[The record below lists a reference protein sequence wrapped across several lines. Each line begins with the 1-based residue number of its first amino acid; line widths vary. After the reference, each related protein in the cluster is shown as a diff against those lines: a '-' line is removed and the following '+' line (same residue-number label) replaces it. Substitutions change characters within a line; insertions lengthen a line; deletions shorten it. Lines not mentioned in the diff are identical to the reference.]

1 MLLRLNSIF
10 WRISILTLITIIH
23 KVSLQCPNIPADST
37 GILNSVP
44 YSNMAPIPGFE
55 TFNIDAISYNYTYV
69 PSGTQMNITGEDTFQ
84 YRIAMGVGSCGPVY
98 PCCFSS
104 GITIIPDTTEEKNWL
119 VSDHYMTDAQV
130 IQVQILC
137 DKIPIYPV
145 ADCRTTSQVY
155 YYESDNAVTID
166 SAVLSEFSLA
176 TNSINQAMN
185 DKLIHASFT
194 KAKKGFYIGVLNNGY
209 CAQISAVQIFYSIC
223 PSLDINQ
230 LNSLPET
237 PVPTES
243 EEPTAFNLSCPVG
256 SVSFQQAE
264 CYSNGSWRV
273 PESVE
278 CVCERGWREV
288 TSSSSSNLSCVAC
301 PENTYKNVIGNE
313 RECVSCPEMSSTNGM
328 TASVMCECDDGWY
341 RSEEESV
348 DVLCG
353 RSPSVVRNI
362 RLERGT
368 ESVEETRDIRV
379 VWEEPVDVWGRS
391 VSYNVSL
398 YSDGLWWSGRGTENL
413 FYELSESELGESSR
427 EYLLEVTPL
436 NTLSVLS
443 GVENKVSVRF
453 VSRFPEVVNGSLRWN
468 PSGSLVEWEYNK
480 LEGGVSEL
488 SFELNYTS
496 IGGEMRQER
505 VNGCSPVSPAVYRC
519 SVTVIELDE
528 SMDILLTLIPLSSN
542 EIGDTLSQ
550 RFNLITAQPPSNSDR
565 GSLVGFIVTPAIILL
580 FLFILTICLVIGL
593 CFYRRRRRTSTFDYE
608 FPLKSYPQEK
618 LYQDPGLYNDLNTAV
633 RRFAK
638 EIDHEELEF
647 LDNIGEGEFADVC
660 RGILK
665 KQGQRIDVAI
675 KILKPNAL
683 LRNKEDFLSE
693 ASIMGQFK
701 HPNVIFLYGVTLN
714 KPIVIVTPFMENG
727 SLDDFLKQREFTMTA
742 IQKVAICIGVASG
755 MEYFTKI
762 GFVHRDLAARNVL
775 IDIDWTPK
783 ISDFG
788 LSRETEES
796 FYNVRT
802 GGKIPIR
809 WTAPEAIA
817 YRKFNEASD
826 VWSFGVLVWEVTSY
840 GKVPYS
846 GIENFDVLGEVQ
858 AGYRLEKP
866 DSCPA
871 TLYDLMLTCWR
882 SDCDLRPK
890 FTDIKMKLNDL
901 IDSNFGTKLRNRQ
914 NRSSFIDPKT
924 SSLDGWL
931 SSINLPRYIT
941 NFQEGGYCYLAQI
954 YSMTNEDLINLG
966 ILPVGHRVKILNSI
980 SEMHSLMLGQ
990 VNMA

>member
-1 MLLRLNSIF
+1 MILKLNSIF
-10 WRISILTLITIIH
+10 WRISILTLISIIH

-37 GILNSVP
+37 EILNSVP

-55 TFNIDAISYNYTYV
+55 RFDIDAISYNYTYV
-69 PSGTQMNITGEDTFQ
+69 PPGAQMNITAEDTFQ
-84 YRIAMGVGSCGPVY
+84 YRIAIGSGSCGPIY
-98 PCCFSS
+98 PCCLLTGFP
-104 GITIIPDTTEEKNWL
+104 ITPDTTEETNWL

-137 DKIPIYPV
+137 DAIFGYPV

-176 TNSINQAMN
+176 SNSINQAMN
-185 DKLIHASFT
+185 DELIHASFT
-194 KAKKGFYIGVLNNGY
+194 KAKKGFYIGILNNGY

-237 PVPTES
+237 PVPRES

-288 TSSSSSNLSCVAC
+288 TSSSSSSSNLSCVAC

-313 RECVSCPEMSSTNGM
+313 RGCVSCPEMSSTNGM
-328 TASVMCECDDGWY
+328 TASVMCGCDDGWY

-379 VWEEPVDVWGRS
+379 VWEEPVDVWNRS

-398 YSDGLWWSGRGTENL
+398 YSDGLWWSGRRTDNL

-443 GVENKVSVRF
+443 GVENNVSVRF

-468 PSGSLVEWEYNK
+468 ASGSLVEWEYNK

-519 SVTVIELDE
+519 SVTVTELNE
-528 SMDILLTLIPLSSN
+528 SMDILLTLISLSSY

-550 RFNLITAQPPSNSDR
+550 RFNLVELSSNCEENRIQLPLILEVSVFLSFVIFVISILFS
-565 GSLVGFIVTPAIILL
+565 SLTLILL
-580 FLFILTICLVIGL
+580 YFIPSC
-593 CFYRRRRRTSTFDYE
+593 
-608 FPLKSYPQEK
+608 
-618 LYQDPGLYNDLNTAV
+618 
-633 RRFAK
+633 
-638 EIDHEELEF
+638 
-647 LDNIGEGEFADVC
+647 
-660 RGILK
+660 
-665 KQGQRIDVAI
+665 
-675 KILKPNAL
+675 
-683 LRNKEDFLSE
+683 
-693 ASIMGQFK
+693 
-701 HPNVIFLYGVTLN
+701 
-714 KPIVIVTPFMENG
+714 G
-727 SLDDFLKQREFTMTA
+727 S
-742 IQKVAICIGVASG
+742 C
-755 MEYFTKI
+755 
-762 GFVHRDLAARNVL
+762 
-775 IDIDWTPK
+775 
-783 ISDFG
+783 
-788 LSRETEES
+788 
-796 FYNVRT
+796 
-802 GGKIPIR
+802 
-809 WTAPEAIA
+809 
-817 YRKFNEASD
+817 
-826 VWSFGVLVWEVTSY
+826 
-840 GKVPYS
+840 
-846 GIENFDVLGEVQ
+846 
-858 AGYRLEKP
+858 
-866 DSCPA
+866 
-871 TLYDLMLTCWR
+871 
-882 SDCDLRPK
+882 
-890 FTDIKMKLNDL
+890 
-901 IDSNFGTKLRNRQ
+901 
-914 NRSSFIDPKT
+914 
-924 SSLDGWL
+924 
-931 SSINLPRYIT
+931 
-941 NFQEGGYCYLAQI
+941 
-954 YSMTNEDLINLG
+954 
-966 ILPVGHRVKILNSI
+966 
-980 SEMHSLMLGQ
+980 
-990 VNMA
+990 